1 MNGWVRSPPHG
12 PSICFYHYG
21 SWGQRLGS
29 RKASSAPLPPSP
41 LTHPTKRFITDRSNA
56 VLSLWYFLLLCSVSL
71 SFFLNNYL
79 SLRYIQLRL
88 GNNSWH
94 FFLGGGERVDNSV
107 RHLFILW
114 LFNCICLSF
123 PLMLRAWCGSDCI
136 SSCVHLFTLRGWC
149 FRNLSELRF
158 YGPVNPMR
166 SCRAQSVYLTTRSLG
181 RLSSL
186 SN

>member
-21 SWGQRLGS
+21 SWGRRLGS

-88 GNNSWH
+88 GNKSWH
-94 FFLGGGERVDNSV
+94 FFWGGGGGGGGGGEELTTLSAICSFCGCLIVFV
-107 RHLFILW
+107 
-114 LFNCICLSF
+114 CLS
-123 PLMLRAWCGSDCI
+123 LWCWGPDVDLI
-136 SSCVHLFTLRGWC
+136 ALVPVFTYLLYEAGV
-149 FRNLSELRF
+149 FGIYLSWGF
-158 YGPVNPMR
+158 T
-166 SCRAQSVYLTTRSLG
+166 AQSTQWGHVERSQFI
-181 RLSSL
+181 
-186 SN
+186 